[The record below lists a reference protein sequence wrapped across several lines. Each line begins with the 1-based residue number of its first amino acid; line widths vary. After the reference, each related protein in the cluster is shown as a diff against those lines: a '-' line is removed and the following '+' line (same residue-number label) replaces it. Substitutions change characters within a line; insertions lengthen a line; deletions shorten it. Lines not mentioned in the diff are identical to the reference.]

1 MHVSMQITPNESFEA
16 LKEVLA
22 QYLETQYRLS
32 HGALRRERAAMLR
45 APGAIVQIPF
55 VESTPSFRT
64 SRRLAAAEQSLNKL
78 LPKGLT
84 DLMTFGVPVDRNDL
98 YEHQEKALVA
108 AYSAFA
114 PNLLV
119 ATGTGSGKT
128 EAFLLPILAD
138 ILQESGSWSRP
149 AGSPLPGAWDAKQN
163 RWLHGRRHETRPAG
177 IRAIVLYPMNALVND
192 QLSRLRRILALG
204 ASPDWQMRN
213 LNGNHI
219 HFGMYTSATPRAG
232 TPEEAWRRTAVAD
245 YLTDVGEQWSRLTDK
260 LRETG
265 NWANPG
271 TPEML
276 LRWDM
281 HWAPP
286 DILVT
291 NYSMLE
297 YMLVRPIE
305 AGMFDITRDWLSQTP
320 GARFT
325 LVLDEAH
332 TYTGAKGTEVAHLIR
347 RLKERLGIAD
357 KPSAFRAVAT
367 TASVPKGD
375 DQALKHFAG
384 ALFGEDAK
392 RFSLIRAEPPNPPS
406 VPHTPTDANLQ
417 LWSDFYDDFVL
428 ANPVPAIND
437 LATKLGKSLIA
448 PSESPQQAAYR
459 LMVGNSDLGWI
470 RHRTARNATPLD
482 VVADEAWGQMADS
495 ITRKKATAGLLAIGS
510 FARKE
515 DTASSLPLLSMRLHT
530 FFRGIAGIWAC
541 LDPKCTEVPPQFAHD
556 RPVGK
561 LYLEPR
567 PWCACGARV
576 LELFTC
582 HHCGLAYLAGMPDEE
597 GHSLW
602 PWQDNF
608 TDGDATS
615 LELFAVERPDL
626 HSKAWSEPSYRSTR
640 TTELCDANSAHTRP
654 TWEVIDKVGQ
664 QEGEGPENHFPKQC
678 PRCCQFRNPQGREVI
693 ENLQTK
699 GFQSFA
705 ALLEEAFRQQPR
717 SSGSKPNY
725 GRKAL
730 IFSDSRNQAAKLAQD
745 LKDNHSYDL
754 FRQVLYRILYQCDT
768 CNGRG
773 SYIKKTGVTFA
784 KPGQRTAPQVCA
796 TCGGSGAQLNPT
808 ARTYQDLRTRAR
820 LIQEDRGID
829 PTRQRVARF
838 FTKLAELDTTAND
851 LSGRFFDVFLR
862 REVTDE
868 HFALEP
874 LGLAKWHV
882 PLMMNGEEFEIED
895 DAEAFPHLT
904 ARESNILFQST
915 IRLLA
920 AMNVVVAPAPN
931 VPWDWGK
938 APDGSD
944 LLESYRK
951 NVVLRGGYDEKLG
964 WRGNK
969 AIGFSFRENYKLGR
983 YIAAIARKLIRLG
996 RLAPDAQKQWC
1007 NDLFDGL
1014 WEALVNMEVL
1024 VPAGPKVTRYTKEQ
1038 VPYAICLDRFQLHP
1052 LTDAVH
1058 RCSACGYIMAEPLLE
1073 TCYRCGQATVPCMPT
1088 DLSNYFRATAL
1099 RAAPDSG
1106 SDDPFPLKVS
1116 EHTAQVAS
1124 REARNEERWFQDLFL
1139 DGQNEFDQRV
1149 DMLSVTTTMEMG
1161 IDIGSLLCV
1170 GLRNVPPTVAN
1181 YQQRAGRAGRRGS
1194 ALASVV
1200 TFASTRSHD
1209 AYYFDRPPE
1218 IVSAPPR
1225 VPSLHFANPIIAH
1238 RHVRSLVLQE
1248 FFATKAY
1255 SASSLFAS
1263 WGAVS
1268 DFNAGG
1274 YLKDFEAYL
1283 TKHHARLKQ
1292 RSIAVV
1298 APELHQHL
1306 DEWLAELPIELGL
1319 FAANSAGDTLLLD
1332 GLISEGYLPK
1342 YAFPIDV
1349 VSLTIPTA
1357 DSSYD
1362 EDEDAEP
1369 ADLLQRDLKIAI
1381 AEYAPGS
1388 EVVRQSN
1395 QVTWKY
1401 RSVGLHDP
1409 FNPQPSFAATDRVLE
1424 CRTCKAVRLLNA
1436 SEPAPE
1442 ACSICLSADL
1452 LTREAIRPKGFTVDG
1467 ALPNAGRSF
1476 YESADGIESGGSS
1489 TPVRLHV
1496 GASAFAS
1503 AGHEAHFDGRMV
1515 SDVRSGTLL
1524 VTNNGL
1530 GGEGFVLCPTC
1541 GRQVDPGDDA
1551 PHRRPVD
1558 VPPLYGPKRGPRA
1571 GDLCPA
1577 RGPWINQVILLHP
1590 FHSEVVLLGV
1600 DLPNHLDAPFTT
1612 PAGNSI
1618 WQSCGTVIASAASKV
1633 LQVDPGELRAGVR
1646 PIRRSDDRIHGEI
1659 FLYDD
1664 VPGGAGYA
1672 RRVRDHLTPILTL
1685 ALQLGTS
1692 CPNPN
1697 CESGCY
1703 QCILDYRN
1711 QALHGRLD
1719 RPFGADLLRYVA
1731 TRQDPVLDPARLS
1744 RALDAV
1750 LDYAKG
1756 RCDIRP
1762 GFSTPLGEVPFVLT
1776 TRTSSFALWPIHPLC
1791 AVPSAAQQKI
1801 ILEASDDPQMR
1812 LAIHNL
1818 FDLERRPLWVVNHLD
1833 GMTQ

>member
-1 MHVSMQITPNESFEA
+1 MQVTPNESFEA
-16 LKEVLA
+16 LKEALA

-32 HGALRRERAAMLR
+32 NDVLRAERAAMLR
-45 APGAIVQIPF
+45 KPGAIVQVPF

-64 SRRLAAAEQSLNKL
+64 SRRLAVVEQSLNQL
-78 LPKGLT
+78 IPKGLT
-84 DLMTFGVPVDRNDL
+84 DLMAFGVPVDRNDL
-98 YEHQEKALVA
+98 YEHQEKALIA

-138 ILQESGSWSRP
+138 ILREAASWPRFVGKP
-149 AGSPLPGAWDAKQN
+149 APGTWDDRKG
-163 RWLHGRRHETRPAG
+163 RWLHSRRNETRRAG

-192 QLSRLRRILALG
+192 QLSRLRRILAIG
-204 ASPDWQMRN
+204 ASPDWQARN
-213 LNGNHI
+213 LNGNYI

-232 TPEEAWRRTAVAD
+232 TAEEAWRRTAVAE
-245 YLTDVGEQWSRLTDK
+245 YLADVGEQWSRLTDK

-265 NWANPG
+265 NWANVA

-276 LRWDM
+276 VRWDM
-281 HWAPP
+281 HLAPP

-305 AGMFDITRDWLSQTP
+305 SGMFDVTRDWLAQTP
-320 GARFT
+320 GARLT
-325 LVLDEAH
+325 LVVDEAH
-332 TYTGAKGTEVAHLIR
+332 TYTGAKGTEVAHLVR
-347 RLKERLGIAD
+347 RLKERLGIAA
-357 KPSAFRAVAT
+357 KPTSFRAIAT

-392 RFSLIRAEPPNPPS
+392 RFTLVRADPPDPPS
-406 VPHTPTDANLQ
+406 TPHNPDDDNLR
-417 LWSDFYDDFVL
+417 LWAEFYDEFVL
-428 ANPVPAIND
+428 ANPVPAINN
-437 LATKLGKSLIA
+437 LAAKLGKPLIA

-459 LMVGNSDLGWI
+459 LLATNSDLGWI
-470 RHRTARNATPLD
+470 RHGTARNATPLD
-482 VVADEAWGQMADS
+482 IVSDEAWGQLEDAA
-495 ITRKKATAGLLAIGS
+495 TREKATAGLLAMGS

-530 FFRGIAGIWAC
+530 FFRGISGIWAC
-541 LDPKCTEVPPQFAHD
+541 LDPKCSQVPQQFAQE

-567 PWCACGARV
+567 PWCDCGARV

-582 HHCGLAYLAGMPDEE
+582 HYCGLAYLTGVPDEE

-602 PWQDNF
+602 PWKDDHLEGV
-608 TDGDATS
+608 TPS

-626 HSKAWSEPSYRSTR
+626 HSKAWVQPSYRSTR
-640 TTELCDANSAHTRP
+640 TTAPCDENSPHARP
-654 TWEVIDKVGQ
+654 TWEVINPVGR
-664 QEGEGPENHFPKQC
+664 ENDSGPENHFPKQC

-717 SSGSKPNY
+717 STASKPNY
-725 GRKAL
+725 GRKTL
-730 IFSDSRNQAAKLAQD
+730 IFSDSRSQAAKLAQD

-754 FRQVLYRILYQCDT
+754 FRQVLYRILYQCDA
-768 CNGRG
+768 CEGRG
-773 SYIKKTGVTFA
+773 SYIKKSGVTFA
-784 KPGQRTAPQVCA
+784 KPGQRSAPQVCSI
-796 TCGGSGAQLNPT
+796 CGGSGTQSKPT
-808 ARTYQDLRTRAR
+808 FRTYQDLRTRVR
-820 LIQEDRGID
+820 LVQEERGID
-829 PTRQRVARF
+829 PTRQRVSRF

-851 LSGRFFDVFLR
+851 LAGRFFDVFLR

-874 LGLAKWHV
+874 LGLAKWRV
-882 PLMMNGEEFEIED
+882 PLLMNGHEFQIED
-895 DAEAFPHLT
+895 DSEAFPSLT
-904 ARESNILFQST
+904 AIESNILFQST

-931 VPWDWGK
+931 APWDWGK

-944 LLESYRK
+944 LLDSYRK

-969 AIGFSFRENYKLGR
+969 AIGFSFREDYKLGR
-983 YIAAIARKLIRLG
+983 YIAAIARKLIRIG

-1007 NDLFDGL
+1007 NDIFDGL

-1038 VPYAICLDRFQLHP
+1038 VPYAIRLDRFQLHP
-1052 LTDAVH
+1052 VADIVH
-1058 RCSACGYIMAEPLLE
+1058 RCSACGYIMADPLLE
-1073 TCYRCGQATVPCMPT
+1073 TCYRCGQDTISCAPHH
-1088 DLSNYFRATAL
+1088 LSSYFRTTAL
-1099 RAAPDSG
+1099 LAAPDSG
-1106 SDDPFPLKVS
+1106 KDDPFPLKVS
-1116 EHTAQVAS
+1116 EHTAQVSS

-1200 TFASTRSHD
+1200 TFASARNHD

-1225 VPSLHFANPIIAH
+1225 VPTLHFANPIIAR

-1248 FFATKAY
+1248 FFATKAH
-1255 SASSLFAS
+1255 SASNLFAS
-1263 WGAVS
+1263 WGSIS

-1274 YLKDFEAYL
+1274 YLKDFEVYL
-1283 TKHHARLKQ
+1283 TEHLTRLRL
-1292 RSIAVV
+1292 RSAAIV
-1298 APELHQHL
+1298 APELHHHL
-1306 DEWLAELPIELGL
+1306 DEWMMHLPIELGQ
-1319 FAANSAGDTLLLD
+1319 FAANAASETLVLD
-1332 GLISEGYLPK
+1332 GLISQGYLPK

-1349 VSLTIPTA
+1349 VSLTIPMA
-1357 DSSYD
+1357 DSAYD
-1362 EDEDAEP
+1362 EDDDAEP
-1369 ADLLQRDLKIAI
+1369 ADVLQRDLKIAI

-1401 RSVGLHDP
+1401 RSVGLNDP
-1409 FNPQPSFAATDRVLE
+1409 YNPHPSFEATDRVLE
-1424 CRTCKAVRLLNA
+1424 CKSCRAVSLLGA
-1436 SEPAPE
+1436 SEPAPA

-1452 LTREAIRPKGFTVDG
+1452 QVREAIRPKGFTVDG
-1467 ALPNAGRSF
+1467 ALHDAGRTF
-1476 YESADGIESGGSS
+1476 YESTDGIESGGST

-1503 AGHEAHFDGRMV
+1503 PGHEVHFEGRLV

-1530 GGEGFVLCPTC
+1530 QGDGFVLCPTC
-1541 GRQVDPGDDA
+1541 GRQIDTDDDPL
-1551 PHRRPVD
+1551 HRRPAD
-1558 VPPLYGPKRGPRA
+1558 VPPHYGPKRGPRA
-1571 GDLCPA
+1571 GDICPA
-1577 RGPWINQVILLHP
+1577 RGPCTNQVILLHP
-1590 FHSEVVLLGV
+1590 FYSEVILLGIE
-1600 DLPNHLDAPFTT
+1600 LPSHLDAPFTT

-1618 WQSCGTVIASAASKV
+1618 WQSFGTLIANAATKV

-1646 PIRRSDDRIHGEI
+1646 PVRRSENRVHGEI

-1672 RRVRDHLTPILTL
+1672 RRVRDNLSAILAL
-1685 ALQLGTS
+1685 ALQLGNA
-1692 CPNPN
+1692 CPNAT

-1711 QALHGRLD
+1711 QALHARLD
-1719 RPFGADLLRYVA
+1719 RPYGTDLLRYV
-1731 TRQDPVLDPARLS
+1731 TNKQNPVLDQQRLS
-1744 RALDAV
+1744 RALGAV

-1756 RCDIRP
+1756 RCEIRS
-1762 GFSTPLGEVPFVLT
+1762 GFTTPMGEVPFVLVT
-1776 TRTSSFALWPIHPLC
+1776 GDSAFALWPIHPLS
-1791 AVPSAAQQKI
+1791 AIPSEADQTL
-1801 ILEASDDPQMR
+1801 ILEGGNDAQLR
-1812 LAIHNL
+1812 LAVHNL
-1818 FDLERRPLWVVNHLD
+1818 FDLERRPLWVVNHLNSANI
-1833 GMTQ
+1833 